1 MVNVDDGV
9 GNTMSPGISGLYN
22 AGLAQLDRAGG
33 FYPPGRGFESYNL
46 RHIEWGYELALKIKS
61 W

>member
-1 MVNVDDGV
+1 
-9 GNTMSPGISGLYN
+9 MSPGISGLYN

-46 RHIEWGYELALKIKS
+46 RHIEWVT